1 MHAWAARG
9 SSLQSAPPP
18 AIQLVWNAAHTGS
31 SVNVYPLALQV
42 LHSLN
47 LHLSGEQALSG
58 AAYEAL
64 LVRLEQAMQGA
75 ATYIRWGGGFGGFD
89 GCGALALAAGC
100 RPWRGLASSIL
111 PLLASGRT
119 STFCILRHAG
129 LHRPLAP
136 LLNLRN

>member
-1 MHAWAARG
+1 MTVNTLPVALVQLCAGEDPAANRRHA
-9 SSLQSAPPP
+9 
-18 AIQLVWNAAHTGS
+18 
-31 SVNVYPLALQV
+31 
-42 LHSLN
+42 
-47 LHLSGEQALSG
+47 
-58 AAYEAL
+58 EAW
-64 LVRLEQAMQGA
+64 LEQAMQGA